1 VLIEPFAL
9 YSTALLIQ
17 LLLSLD
23 RRDIAQ
29 TTYQSAKQWG
39 EDSLLIQI
47 MEAWIGMKTVS
58 VTVLFVIDMQLTFDG
73 LLAYF
78 RADDLSTNHTTYTRS
93 STNNHLDEH
102 LLSWLRTQH
111 PIYFSDTSRRP
122 KPIFWRPSRGQT
134 ERKTLRS

>member
-1 VLIEPFAL
+1 MTPLTPC
-9 YSTALLIQ
+9 STALLIQ

-58 VTVLFVIDMQLTFDG
+58 ITVLSVIDMQLTLNE
-73 LLAYF
+73 LLAYL
-78 RADDLSTNHTTYTRS
+78 RADDLSANLTTYTRNS
-93 STNNHLDEH
+93 INSHLDEH
-102 LLSWLRTQH
+102 LPSWLRTQQ
-111 PIYFSDTSRRP
+111 PIYSSDTSRRP
-122 KPIFWRPSRGQT
+122 KPIFWRPNRGKM
-134 ERKTLRS
+134 ERKTPRF

>member
-1 VLIEPFAL
+1 MFRCPCGCNCSIADNPFPAL

-47 MEAWIGMKTVS
+47 MEAWIGMKTV
-58 VTVLFVIDMQLTFDG
+58 
-73 LLAYF
+73 
-78 RADDLSTNHTTYTRS
+78 RAV
-93 STNNHLDEH
+93 
-102 LLSWLRTQH
+102 
-111 PIYFSDTSRRP
+111 
-122 KPIFWRPSRGQT
+122 
-134 ERKTLRS
+134 